1 MAARIGL
8 TGRPLSAHVAGMTGL
23 RDRHVLV
30 TGAASGIGEA
40 VVERLAREGARVALV
55 DRDVQRLDAV
65 RTRVAGGGAKVAAF
79 PTDVG
84 DEAAVR
90 AAVDGAVA
98 ALGALRGVIT
108 CAGIFDPGD

>member
-1 MAARIGL
+1 MW
-8 TGRPLSAHVAGMTGL
+8 AGMTGL

-40 VVERLAREGARVALV
+40 TVERLVREGARVALV
-55 DRDVQRLDAV
+55 DHDAERLATVRGRLEAV
-65 RTRVAGGGAKVAAF
+65 GGRVAAF

-90 AAVDGAVA
+90 AAVEGRRRA
-98 ALGALRGVIT
+98 
-108 CAGIFDPGD
+108 